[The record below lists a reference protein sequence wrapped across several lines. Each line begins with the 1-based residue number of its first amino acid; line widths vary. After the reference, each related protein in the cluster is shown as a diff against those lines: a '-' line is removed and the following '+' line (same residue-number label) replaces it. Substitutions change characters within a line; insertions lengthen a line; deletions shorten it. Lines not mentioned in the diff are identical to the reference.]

1 MISQMTKYSFILLAE
16 GQEKFLKDLQE
27 LGVVDISRS
36 TKPVDDRSS
45 ALLAEAG
52 EFRGAL
58 TKLTKADWSKDTAY
72 AGILKCA
79 EGFSFSDA
87 DAKDIVRI
95 SARIFSELDELS
107 AQLQSARK
115 EMKLRMPWGEF
126 DINAIDTLK
135 GLGYDFHF
143 YALPVKSF
151 EAIETGGQAVQV
163 ISNDG
168 QKVYFVV
175 VSPSDEEYTFPAQ
188 ECAAPQGSWKESEA
202 ETAKLEDAII
212 TRKAMIQKLKE
223 ETGKLA
229 TALNTDLADLDRY
242 LAGNAGEQAAENLIS
257 TFTGFAP
264 VEEDARLCEAF
275 DKMDVYYVKEAAT
288 EQDNP
293 PIKLKNNKF
302 SSMFEVLTGMYGMPV
317 YGEFDLTPVLAPFF
331 MLFFALCM
339 GDAGYGIILMLFG
352 TALIRKW
359 IQVDMFKGL
368 GPLITTLGVAT
379 FIVGI
384 FLGTFFGISLP
395 DATWVPD
402 GLKSV
407 MITGNIAGFPAQ
419 MVLAVGIGVFHVC
432 LAMVIKAIGYT
443 RRFGLKANI
452 STWGWVLLIVGGIIL
467 AGLGFL
473 EVMDTAIMKV
483 IVIVLG
489 IVSGLAIYVFNTP
502 GRNPLMNI
510 GSGLWDTYNMATG
523 LLGDI
528 LSYIRLYALGL
539 AGGMLGNAF
548 NILGGLVLGDGGLF
562 NWPFFLLIVIFG
574 HVLNLAMACLGA
586 FVHPLRL
593 TFVEFF
599 KNSGYEGR
607 GKAYKPLK
615 AELEK

>member
-1 MISQMTKYSFILLAE
+1 
-16 GQEKFLKDLQE
+16 
-27 LGVVDISRS
+27 
-36 TKPVDDRSS
+36 
-45 ALLAEAG
+45 
-52 EFRGAL
+52 
-58 TKLTKADWSKDTAY
+58 
-72 AGILKCA
+72 
-79 EGFSFSDA
+79 
-87 DAKDIVRI
+87 
-95 SARIFSELDELS
+95 
-107 AQLQSARK
+107 
-115 EMKLRMPWGEF
+115 
-126 DINAIDTLK
+126 
-135 GLGYDFHF
+135 
-143 YALPVKSF
+143 
-151 EAIETGGQAVQV
+151 
-163 ISNDG
+163 
-168 QKVYFVV
+168 
-175 VSPSDEEYTFPAQ
+175 
-188 ECAAPQGSWKESEA
+188 
-202 ETAKLEDAII
+202 
-212 TRKAMIQKLKE
+212 
-223 ETGKLA
+223 
-229 TALNTDLADLDRY
+229 
-242 LAGNAGEQAAENLIS
+242 
-257 TFTGFAP
+257 
-264 VEEDARLCEAF
+264 
-275 DKMDVYYVKEAAT
+275 
-288 EQDNP
+288 
-293 PIKLKNNKF
+293 
-302 SSMFEVLTGMYGMPV
+302 
-317 YGEFDLTPVLAPFF
+317 FDLTPILGPFF
-331 MLFFALCM
+331 LLFFALCM
-339 GDAGYGIILMLFG
+339 GDAGYGIILTLFG
-352 TALIRKW
+352 TALSRKW

-379 FIVGI
+379 FVVGI

-395 DATWVPD
+395 DAAWVPD
-402 GLKSV
+402 WLKSV

-548 NILGGLVLGDGGLF
+548 NILGGLVLGDGGLL

-615 AELEK
+615 AEVGK

>member
-1 MISQMTKYSFILLAE
+1 MTKYSFILLAE
-16 GQEKFLKDLQE
+16 GQEKFLKELQE

-36 TKPVDDRSS
+36 TKPVDDKSS

-52 EFRGAL
+52 ELRSAL
-58 TKLTKADWSKDTAY
+58 NKLDKADWSKDPDNAE
-72 AGILKCA
+72 IMKRS

-87 DAKDIVRI
+87 DANDIVRI
-95 SARIFSELDELS
+95 TDRTFSEMEELN
-107 AQLQSARK
+107 AGIQSARK

-126 DINAIDTLK
+126 DINAIDSLK

-143 YALPVKSF
+143 YSLPVKSF
-151 EAIETGGQAVQV
+151 EAIETDRYAVQV

-175 VSPSDEEYTFPAQ
+175 VSPADEDYSFPAQ

-202 ETAKLEDAII
+202 ESAKLLDALI
-212 TRKAMIQKLKE
+212 TRKAMVQKLKE

-229 TALNTDLADLDRY
+229 SALNKDLADLDRY

-264 VEEDARLCEAF
+264 VEEEARLCKAF
-275 DKMDVYYVKEAAT
+275 DGMDIYYLKEEAK
-288 EQDNP
+288 EEDNP
-293 PIKLKNNKF
+293 PIKLRNNKF
-302 SSMFEVLTGMYGMPV
+302 ASMFEVLTGMYGMPV

-352 TALIRKW
+352 TALCRKW
-359 IQVDMFKGL
+359 INVDMFKGL
-368 GPLITTLGVAT
+368 GPLIATLGAAT
-379 FIVGI
+379 FVVGI
-384 FLGTFFGISLP
+384 FLGTFFGVNLSE
-395 DATWVPD
+395 AAWVPEW
-402 GLKSV
+402 LKSV
-407 MITGNIAGFPAQ
+407 MIVGYIAGFPAQ

-432 LAMVIKAIGYT
+432 LAMIIKAIGYT
-443 RRFGLKANI
+443 KRFGLKANI
-452 STWGWVLLIVGGIIL
+452 STWGWVLLIVGGLIL

-473 EVMDTAIMKV
+473 EVMDTAVMKV
-483 IVIVLG
+483 IVTVLG
-489 IVSGLAIYVFNTP
+489 IVSALAIYVFNTP

-548 NILGGLVLGDGGLF
+548 NILGGLVLGDGGLL